1 MQPIDPRQDARPTSV
16 DMTAPTTGHLIASG
30 KVAGTAVYAIGG
42 DHIGSIVDVM
52 LDKATGRVAYAVL
65 TFGGFLGI
73 GSKQFPLPWE
83 MLSYDT
89 TRGGYVVKIDKARL
103 ERAPVADEGW
113 SARRSSVDDYW
124 ATPQA

>member
-1 MQPIDPRQDARPTSV
+1 MQSIDPRQDARPTSA

-30 KVAGTAVYAIGG
+30 KVAGTAVYSIGG

-73 GSKQFPLPWE
+73 GSKQFPLPWA

-89 TRGGYVVKIDKARL
+89 SRGGYVAKIDKTQL

-113 SARRSSVDDYW
+113 SARRGSVDDYW
-124 ATPQA
+124 TKPSA